1 MPARCWPPPSS
12 TSASTRWAT
21 PRRTWP
27 RPACPCEW
35 IRAMAER
42 FTLDDLAKIVEQRA
56 GADPEA
62 SYTAKLLAGGPAK
75 AAKKLGEEAMEA
87 AIAAVMN
94 DKTHLAAEA
103 ADVLYH
109 LLVVLKS
116 AGVPLGDV
124 MDELQRRTA
133 QSGLEEKASRR
144 S

>member
-1 MPARCWPPPSS
+1 M
-12 TSASTRWAT
+12 AS
-21 PRRTWP
+21 
-27 RPACPCEW
+27 
-35 IRAMAER
+35 R

-56 GADPEA
+56 DADPEV

-94 DKTHLAAEA
+94 DKKHLTAEA

-109 LLVVLKS
+109 LLVVLRS

-124 MDELQRRTA
+124 MEELERRTA

>member
-1 MPARCWPPPSS
+1 
-12 TSASTRWAT
+12 
-21 PRRTWP
+21 
-27 RPACPCEW
+27 
-35 IRAMAER
+35 MAER

-56 GADPEA
+56 SADPEV

-94 DKTHLAAEA
+94 DKKHLTAEA

-109 LLVVLKS
+109 LLVVLRS

-124 MDELQRRTA
+124 MEELDRRTA